1 MKWFLVAI
9 LLAAL
14 STLIWFKRG
23 DVRKEIDFR
32 RAQQAREASVTS
44 LNVEQL
50 RNLLEQDDVEVRRM
64 AAIRLAHANDATGR
78 GALIAS
84 LYPQTIFATGTGNLQ
99 PIIVPGKSVRIGET
113 IATLTAENIL
123 SPINGKVLRYY
134 QSDEGSFKPGQRVAA
149 ILPKQD
155 TVKDVIKAIA
165 LIGKASD
172 AEELEEF
179 AKSYPKFAAE
189 VVSASQ
195 TIRARRK

>member
-44 LNVEQL
+44 LNVQQL

-84 LYPQTIFATGTGNLQ
+84 LYPQTIFATGAGNLQ

-149 ILPKQD
+149 ILPKED
-155 TVKDVIKAIA
+155 AVKDVIQAIA

>member
-50 RNLLEQDDVEVRRM
+50 RNLLERDDAELRRM
-64 AAIRLAHANDATGR
+64 AAIHLAQANDPTGR
-78 GALIAS
+78 GTLIAS
-84 LYPQTIFATGTGNLQ
+84 LYPQTIFATGVGILQ

-113 IATLTAENIL
+113 IATMTGENIL

-149 ILPKQD
+149 ILPKD
-155 TVKDVIKAIA
+155 DAVKDVIGAIA

>member
-195 TIRARRK
+195 IIRARRK

>member
-78 GALIAS
+78 GTLIAS

-113 IATLTAENIL
+113 IATLTGENIL

-149 ILPKQD
+149 ILPKED
-155 TVKDVIKAIA
+155 AVRDVIQAIA